1 MRRGGPPMPEPV
13 APRGVPGGAAPRPGE
28 REGSGLPSPPPP
40 HGAPRTDGQPRGPD
54 ACAPGDGHPGPCLTR
69 FAPSP
74 TGLLH
79 LGHAFAA
86 LTAAARGRMLLRIE
100 DIDRARCRPD
110 HEAMLMEDLR
120 WLGLDWPEPVMR
132 QSERQPAYDAALA
145 RLGAMGL
152 LYPCRCTR
160 GDIRAALAAPQEG
173 APAIGPDGPVYPG
186 TCRGRPL
193 AEAGPGDALRLDMD
207 AAVGALPALRAGG
220 IGFRDTGLRPGWHR
234 LDPDRLLAGIGD
246 VVLARPGLG
255 TAYHLAVTVDDAAQ
269 GIGEVTRGEDLFAA
283 TDIHRLLQALL
294 GLPTPDYHHHRLIR
308 DEAGKRLAKRDDA
321 RALRRYRAEGATPA
335 DIRAMVGL

>member
-1 MRRGGPPMPEPV
+1 MPEPV

-28 REGSGLPSPPPP
+28 REGSELPSPPPP
-40 HGAPRTDGQPRGPD
+40 HAAPPAGGQPGAPT
-54 ACAPGDGHPGPCLTR
+54 PGDGPAGLRLTR

-110 HEAMLMEDLR
+110 YEAMLREDLR

-173 APAIGPDGPVYPG
+173 TPALGPDGPVYPG
-186 TCRGRPL
+186 TCRGRRL
-193 AEAGPGDALRLDMD
+193 AEAGPNDALRLDMG
-207 AAVGALPALRAGG
+207 AAIATLPAGE
-220 IGFRDTGLRPGWHR
+220 IGFRDTGFRPGWHR
-234 LDPDRLLAGIGD
+234 LDPDHLRTGIGD

-283 TDIHRLLQALL
+283 TFMHRLLQALL

-308 DEAGKRLAKRDDA
+308 DDSGKRLAKRDDA

-335 DIRAMVGL
+335 EIRAMVGL